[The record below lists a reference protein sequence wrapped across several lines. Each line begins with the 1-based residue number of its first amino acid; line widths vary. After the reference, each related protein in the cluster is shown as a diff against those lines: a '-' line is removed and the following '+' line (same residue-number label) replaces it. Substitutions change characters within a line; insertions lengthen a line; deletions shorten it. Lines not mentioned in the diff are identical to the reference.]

1 VPDAPKVIR
10 VYRISG
16 YVTGPCE
23 KCGQEERG
31 LLMFEDYGMGY
42 ECLNCGFSE
51 RVDQVEWIEG
61 DELPKDWGLR

>member
-1 VPDAPKVIR
+1 MPAAPKVIR

-16 YVTGPCE
+16 FVEGPCE
-23 KCGQEERG
+23 KCGKGERG